1 MDAVRHLE
9 PGVRQSE
16 IIENSFQYPC
26 YNSDESDDDV
36 LSVGAVRPLP
46 QTASMNEAEIVDV
59 SQRQADVLFLRN
71 QGLMDSPGTCCA
83 RMVDF
88 DWVASPYA
96 RNLGLAQRD
105 VDVGGPDIGQKVS
118 EVPVA
123 LPVLADVTVRNPV
136 LWPVIMRTE
145 PQVDCVSVELLP
157 DRGSEMITDVCR
169 DFSCSPDMGPVM
181 HRSH

>member
-1 MDAVRHLE
+1 MIVAHLA
-9 PGVRQSE
+9 
-16 IIENSFQYPC
+16 FQYPC
-26 YNSDESDDDV
+26 YNLDESDDDV

-46 QTASMNEAEIVDV
+46 KTASINEAEIVDV
-59 SQRQADVLFLRN
+59 SQRQTDVVDDVLFLRN
-71 QGLMDSPGTCCA
+71 QGLMDSLGTCCA
-83 RMVDF
+83 RMDDF

-96 RNLGLAQRD
+96 RNLGLAERD
-105 VDVGGPDIGQKVS
+105 VDVGVPDISRKVS

-136 LWPVIMRTE
+136 LWPLITRTE

-157 DRGSEMITDVCR
+157 DRGSAMITDVCR

-181 HRSH
+181 RHSHWET